1 MLVIPRKILPALAF
15 VICICTTPL
24 ALAFDL
30 QAHRGGRGLMPENTL
45 AAFANALSLGV
56 NTLELDTGVTKDGIV
71 VVSHNQRLDGAIT
84 RNQHNEWLSK
94 NAPLIRELTYGELA
108 KFDVGRINPA
118 SKLAKR
124 FGQQQARDGEQ
135 IPTLKAVFDLVKKSG
150 NKNIR
155 FNIETKINPE
165 KPENSVGP
173 EVFAKALLDE
183 INAAGLGNRVAI
195 QSFDWRT
202 LLAVQK
208 ISPDTEL
215 VFLTAPQRW
224 LSKMGPEKAA
234 LWTGTSV
241 ADFQNSFP
249 KLIKSLGGKIWSPFS
264 RDVDQKTVDEAHALG
279 VQVVVWTVNDESEMK
294 QLIQMG
300 IDGIISDYPDRL
312 REVLADDGQNLPAA
326 TPVAR

>member
-1 MLVIPRKILPALAF
+1 MLVLTRKILPVLTF
-15 VICICTTPL
+15 MICVCVTPL

-56 NTLELDTGVTKDGIV
+56 NTLELDTGVTKDGVV

-84 RNQHNEWLSK
+84 RNHQKEWLVE

-108 KFDVGRINPA
+108 KFDVGRINPT

-124 FGQQQARDGEQ
+124 FGKQQAHDGEK

-150 NKNIR
+150 NKDVR

-173 EVFAKALLDE
+173 EVFAKALLEE
-183 INAAGLGNRVAI
+183 INAAGLGERVAI

-208 ISPDTEL
+208 MSPDTEL
-215 VFLTAPQRW
+215 VFLTAPKSW
-224 LSKMGPEKAA
+224 LSRIGPEKAA

-249 KLIKSLGGKIWSPFS
+249 KLIKSLGGKVWSPFS
-264 RDVDQKTVDEAHALG
+264 RDVSQQSVSEAHALG
-279 VQVVVWTVNDESEMK
+279 IQVVVWTVNKKSQMK

-300 IDGIISDYPDRL
+300 VDGIISDYPNRL
-312 REVLADDGQNLPAA
+312 REVLADEGQILPTA
-326 TPVAR
+326 TPVAQ

>member
-1 MLVIPRKILPALAF
+1 MLISSRKILPLLAF
-15 VICICTTPL
+15 VIYVGVTPF
-24 ALAFDL
+24 ASAFDL

-45 AAFANALSLGV
+45 AAFANALSLGI
-56 NTLELDTGVTKDGIV
+56 NTLELDTGITKDGVV

-84 RNQHNEWLSK
+84 RDQQQKWLAE
-94 NAPLIRELTYGELA
+94 NAPLIRDLTYEELA
-108 KFDVGRINPA
+108 KFDVGRINPM
-118 SKLAKR
+118 SKLAER
-124 FGQQQARDGEQ
+124 FGEQQAQDGEK
-135 IPTLKAVFDLVKKSG
+135 IPTLKAVFELVKKSG
-150 NKNIR
+150 NKDVR

-173 EVFAKALLDE
+173 DVFAKAILDE
-183 INAAGLGNRVAI
+183 INAAGLGKRVAI

-215 VFLTAPQRW
+215 VFLTAPKRW
-224 LSKMGPEKAA
+224 LSKMGPAKAA

-241 ADFQNSFP
+241 VDFQDSFP

-264 RDVDQKTVDEAHALG
+264 RDIDQKTVEEAHALG
-279 VQVVVWTVNDESEMK
+279 IQVVVWTVNDKSQMK

-300 IDGIISDYPDRL
+300 VDGIISDYPGRL
-312 REVLADDGQNLPAA
+312 REALAEEGQTLPMA
-326 TPVAR
+326 TPITK

>member
-1 MLVIPRKILPALAF
+1 MLVLTRKTLPALAF
-15 VICICTTPL
+15 VLCMCVTPM

-45 AAFANALSLGV
+45 AAFANALSIGV
-56 NTLELDTGVTKDGIV
+56 NTLELDTGVTKDGVV

-84 RNQHNEWLSK
+84 RDHKKEWLAE
-94 NAPLIRELTYGELA
+94 NAPLIHDLTYEELA
-108 KFDVGRINPA
+108 KYDVGRINPT

-124 FGQQQARDGEQ
+124 FAQQQAHDGEK

-150 NKNIR
+150 NKDVR

-165 KPENSVGP
+165 KPDNSVGP

-183 INAAGLGNRVAI
+183 INAAGLGERVAI

-241 ADFQNSFP
+241 ADFQGSFP

-264 RDVDQKTVDEAHALG
+264 RDVDQKTVEEAHALG
-279 VQVVVWTVNDESEMK
+279 IEVVVWTVNDKSQMN

-300 IDGIISDYPDRL
+300 VDGIISDYPNRL
-312 REVLADDGQNLPAA
+312 REVLLEVGKVLPTA
-326 TPVAR
+326 TPVAQ